1 MLVHCSAGVGRTGT
15 LIAAFR
21 IIQEMKRSSFLGQVP
36 SPWETVVSMRAARP
50 MMVQQSEQYLFIFQ
64 TIRDFLKLKQ

>member
-21 IIQEMKRSSFLGQVP
+21 IIQELKVSSFLGQVT
-36 SPWETVVSMRAARP
+36 SPWQTVVSMRAARP
-50 MMVQQSEQYLFIFQ
+50 LMVQQSEQYLFIFQ